1 MPNAECRMPNAELTF
16 EIEIVLRER
25 DDAVAETLS
34 HPSAPREWTVD
45 DVREILK
52 KMLAAIDRA
61 KNPDAPVRDVTLRGF
76 SWIVEPFDSAQ
87 GKPSDGRV
95 VIALEIPMGAAV
107 AGPFDIDEPRLT
119 SLIAQA
125 VRSRSATS
133 VH

>member
-1 MPNAECRMPNAELTF
+1 MTF
-16 EIEIVLRER
+16 EIEIVLRES
-25 DDAVAETLS
+25 DDAVTETLS
-34 HPSAPREWTVD
+34 HPAAPREWTVD

-76 SWIVEPFDSAQ
+76 SWIVEPVEDAE
-87 GKPSDGRV
+87 GKV

-125 VRSRSATS
+125 MRSRSATS